1 MGRIWDI
8 ISPLTYT
15 GEKMLHT
22 DRLEQLN
29 KQIVIGEKIS
39 ILMDQSQQLIDI
51 VNVNQKEV
59 NKLKEESDQ
68 LQTHMDN
75 ATDNEPFPL
84 QR

>member
-1 MGRIWDI
+1 
-8 ISPLTYT
+8 
-15 GEKMLHT
+15 MLHT
-22 DRLEQLN
+22 DRLEHLN

-39 ILMDQSQQLIDI
+39 ILMNQSEQLIDI

-75 ATDNEPFPL
+75 ATDQMDIEIDRQAIISERELN
-84 QR
+84 RD

>member
-1 MGRIWDI
+1 
-8 ISPLTYT
+8 
-15 GEKMLHT
+15 MLHT

-68 LQTHMDN
+68 LQIHMDN
-75 ATDNEPFPL
+75 ATD
-84 QR
+84 QIAS